1 MRQNGRRTH
10 RQQVTMQQPP
20 LEGINR
26 HAQRLQGRRSQ
37 HGAFPC
43 FSKYY
48 GGPNRDAVKSQSD
61 DASLALHS
69 APVGQQEASAT
80 ERRNADGL
88 QG

>member
-1 MRQNGRRTH
+1 
-10 RQQVTMQQPP
+10 MQQLP
-20 LEGINR
+20 LKGISH
-26 HAQRLQGRRSQ
+26 HAERLKGRRSQ

-69 APVGQQEASAT
+69 STVREQDAT
-80 ERRNADGL
+80 TTQRRNADGL
-88 QG
+88 ER